1 MYDFDVLGWAVLSFI
16 QFTSDTRLRKLDD
29 PNGPYTAIILAKAG
43 MLRMAL
49 GSRLTSDLAP
59 PVLYHAVGQGALAV
73 EIRSADSD
81 ARELCQSLT
90 HRETLWRC
98 SAERAMLRELEGG
111 CSVPVGVH
119 SSLVEG
125 EGGIE
130 ILTLVGCVTSVD
142 GARHV
147 QEELEEKVL
156 SLQEAE
162 NVGEKLAKVLLRNGA
177 SAILKGIK
185 ELKGIR

>member
-1 MYDFDVLGWAVLSFI
+1 
-16 QFTSDTRLRKLDD
+16 
-29 PNGPYTAIILAKAG
+29 
-43 MLRMAL
+43 
-49 GSRLTSDLAP
+49 
-59 PVLYHAVGQGALAV
+59 
-73 EIRSADSD
+73 
-81 ARELCQSLT
+81 
-90 HRETLWRC
+90 
-98 SAERAMLRELEGG
+98 MLRELEGG

>member
-1 MYDFDVLGWAVLSFI
+1 
-16 QFTSDTRLRKLDD
+16 
-29 PNGPYTAIILAKAG
+29 

-73 EIRSADSD
+73 EIRSTDSD
-81 ARELCQSLT
+81 ARELCKSLI
-90 HRETLWRC
+90 HRETLWKC

-125 EGGIE
+125 EGGVD
-130 ILTLVGCVTSVD
+130 ILILVGCVTSVD

-147 QEELEEKVL
+147 QEELEEGVS

-162 NVGEKLAKVLLRNGA
+162 KVGEKLAKVLLRSGA
-177 SAILKGIK
+177 SAILEGIK
-185 ELKGIR
+185 ELKGTR